1 LTRSSRAATSLFYF
15 CPSESLSKGADCVTL
30 AVCRLEPNLS
40 MMHLNSAARRQA
52 VSIAVIVALGWTL
65 AAWPA
70 RSVAAPL
77 AQDRIAA
84 ITAPTD
90 GQELQGAVTITGS
103 ANHPEFDRFELA
115 FGPEPN
121 PNDAWQV
128 FATSKQPAANAALG
142 VWDTGSVGDGMYSL
156 RLRVVRKDSNYDEV
170 FVRGLH
176 VGNQQPLSTPTSSV
190 PQATFPPEPT
200 TDIATA
206 VPGVEPTARSVPTVL
221 VEQPPTSL
229 PAAVAPGATP
239 TPARG
244 TGSSGSAAFV
254 DLGPIASTCLS
265 GAILAGFAFALLGVI
280 QLARA
285 LYKSY
290 LRFRYKK
297 SHAHADSHATPPA
310 ADRQ

>member
-1 LTRSSRAATSLFYF
+1 
-15 CPSESLSKGADCVTL
+15 
-30 AVCRLEPNLS
+30 

-52 VSIAVIVALGWTL
+52 VSIAIIVALGWTL

-90 GQELQGAVTITGS
+90 GQELHGAVTITGS

-128 FATSKQPAANAALG
+128 FSTVKQPAANTTLG
-142 VWDTGSVGDGMYSL
+142 VWDTGSVGDGTYSL
-156 RLRVVRKDSNYDEV
+156 RLRVVRKDSNYDEA
-170 FVRGLH
+170 FVRGLR
-176 VGNQQPLSTPTSSV
+176 VVNQQPRGTPT
-190 PQATFPPEPT
+190 PLIPEATFPPEPT

-206 VPGVEPTARSVPTVL
+206 VPGVEPTARTVPTVL

-244 TGSSGSAAFV
+244 AGSSGSAAFV
-254 DLGPIASTCLS
+254 DLGPIVSTCLS
-265 GAILAGFAFALLGVI
+265 GAIVAVFAFALLGVV
-280 QLARA
+280 QLTRA

-297 SHAHADSHATPPA
+297 SHAHADSHATPSST
-310 ADRQ
+310 DSQ